1 MRQTLKNL
9 VPRIRKAEKGFTLIE
24 MLVVVGII
32 VALAAVIV
40 PTVIK
45 FTKEGKDGA
54 LNAEWDAVQAALDVM
69 MADQKIDAINAGG
82 TAAQITDS
90 FDFGPGISTQTL
102 SGYLRDASTKYCY
115 TWDGTGKVLT
125 QAETC

>member
-9 VPRIRKAEKGFTLIE
+9 VARIGKGEKGFTLIE

-45 FTKEGKDGA
+45 FTSEGEKGA
-54 LNAEWDAVQAALDVM
+54 KGAEWDAVQAAIDVM
-69 MADQKIDAINAGG
+69 MADQKISLLTGNS
-82 TAAQITDS
+82 TAAKITDS
-90 FDFGPGISTQTL
+90 LDLIGGQTL
-102 SGYLRDASTKYCY
+102 AEYLRGLTTKYCY
-115 TWDGTGKVLT
+115 TWDTGGEVLT
-125 QAETC
+125 QSIC

>member
-1 MRQTLKNL
+1 MRQSLENM
-9 VPRIRKAEKGFTLIE
+9 VVRIGEGEKGFTLIE

-45 FTKEGKDGA
+45 FTSEGETGA
-54 LNAEWDAVQAALDVM
+54 QNAEWDAVQVAVDIM
-69 MADQKIDAINAGG
+69 MADTKIAVINAGG
-82 TAAQITDS
+82 TAAKITDT
-90 FDFGPGISTQTL
+90 FDFGVGTSTQTL

-125 QAETC
+125 QTAC